1 MDKTVEIKQEI
12 YFATKKTLSP
22 QINVICQVL
31 GFWQQNLVRF
41 NICIWGNGSGWGE
54 GGFRIWKNEPFPEF
68 TRLSTFVSTSF
79 VQGCKMV
86 KDNIDIVMVLQ
97 MKFDSAFP
105 NVQYIAE
112 DMLLHLDKIE
122 IIMVL
127 KFYFSLEIYL
137 LPW

>member
-1 MDKTVEIKQEI
+1 
-12 YFATKKTLSP
+12 
-22 QINVICQVL
+22 
-31 GFWQQNLVRF
+31 
-41 NICIWGNGSGWGE
+41 
-54 GGFRIWKNEPFPEF
+54 
-68 TRLSTFVSTSF
+68 
-79 VQGCKMV
+79 MV

-137 LPW
+137 LP